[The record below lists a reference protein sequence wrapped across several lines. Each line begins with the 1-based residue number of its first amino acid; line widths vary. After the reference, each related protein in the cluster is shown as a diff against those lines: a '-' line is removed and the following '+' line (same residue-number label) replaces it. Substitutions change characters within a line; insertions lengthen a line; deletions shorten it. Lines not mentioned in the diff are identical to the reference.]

1 MLHDPPVP
9 NVENEAPVKNTWKR
23 LETAYN
29 DFWTLEE
36 CNKQHDFL
44 LQTVCFVPVSYTHL
58 TLPTIYSV

>member
-29 DFWTLEE
+29 D
-36 CNKQHDFL
+36 
-44 LQTVCFVPVSYTHL
+44 LQTLGNGIYTCASFAKKSDS
-58 TLPTIYSV
+58 TV